1 MGLFGNK
8 EKKEKKDEKNI
19 KTISV
24 ITICGNG
31 LGSSLMLAQNIKKL
45 CEEAGIEKVNVEAKD
60 FSGAKQTNADFYVSV
75 EEFTSQLN
83 ADSSKIITVKNYHKK
98 SDLKD
103 SKLLEAIKNLR
114 NNNESKE

>member
-8 EKKEKKDEKNI
+8 EKKEKHDKKNI
-19 KTISV
+19 QTVSV

-45 CEEAGIEKVNVEAKD
+45 CEEAGIEAKD
-60 FSGAKQTNADFYVSV
+60 FSSAKQTNADFYVSV

-83 ADSSKIITVKNYHKK
+83 VDSSKIITVTNYHKK

-114 NNNESKE
+114 NNNENKE

>member
-8 EKKEKKDEKNI
+8 EKKEKNDEKNI

-83 ADSSKIITVKNYHKK
+83 VDSSKIITVKNYHKK

-114 NNNESKE
+114 NNNENKE